1 MERDKG
7 IFTDD
12 LVNPNENLYNE
23 DLAPAKER
31 KWGTYSI
38 FAMWMSDVHSVGG
51 YTFAAGLFFMGLT
64 AWQVLLAEIIGICI
78 IMCFANLTSK
88 VGMKLGV
95 PYPVISRIS
104 FGVLGGNIPALI
116 RGLVAVFWY
125 GIQTYLASLSIV
137 GIIIIFNPAAKSL
150 MAYSFLGLNYLYWI
164 GFLIMWVVQLI
175 IMIFGMEIV
184 RKFDNFAGPLVYIL
198 MFFLIIWVLQASGG
212 HINLNVG
219 LAGKT
224 VFGLKAVYTF
234 IVAIAL
240 VIAYFSTII
249 LNVCDFTRFS
259 PNNKVV
265 RRANFWGLPV
275 NFTLFSIASVITTT
289 GTIVIFGSAIYDPIL
304 LVQKIP
310 SNSVQLIGAFGFM
323 VATLGINVVANL
335 VSPAYDLSNL
345 FPKHIDF
352 KRGAI
357 ITAIISILVLPWKIF
372 ANPVVI
378 NYFLGGLAA
387 FLGPIFAII
396 VVDYYLIK
404 KEKVDVQMLFQLSGP
419 YWYQNGFNKKAIWAL
434 LMGTFVSVPVA
445 MLPVFKVI
453 APFSWFVGVIVSGIA
468 YWVFMKDTISV
479 SDTESDTTSKQVAA
493 VSSTKKTI

>member
-1 MERDKG
+1 MKKVMS
-7 IFTDD
+7 IFTNE
-12 LVNPNENLYNE
+12 LINPSKNLYNE

-38 FAMWMSDVHSVGG
+38 VAMWMSDVHSVGG
-51 YTFAAGLFFMGLT
+51 YTFAAGLFFMGLK
-64 AWQVLLAEIIGICI
+64 AWQVLLAELIGICI
-78 IMCFANLTSK
+78 VMCLANLTSK

-104 FGVLGGNIPALI
+104 FGVFGGNIPALI
-116 RGLVAVFWY
+116 RGVVAVFWY

-137 GIIIIFNPAAKSL
+137 GIILIFNPAAKPL
-150 MAYSFLGLNYLYWI
+150 MTGSFLGLNYLNWI
-164 GFLIMWVVQLI
+164 GFLIMWVIELI
-175 IMIFGMEIV
+175 IIVFGMEIV

-198 MFFLIIWVLQASGG
+198 MSFLIIYVIQASGG

-219 LAGKT
+219 LADKK
-224 VFGLKAVYTF
+224 VFGLNAVYTF
-234 IVAIAL
+234 MVAIAL
-240 VIAYFSTII
+240 VVAYFSTII

-275 NFTLFSIASVITTT
+275 NFTLFSIASVITTA

-310 SNSVQLIGAFGFM
+310 SNSVQVIGALGFM

-345 FPKHIDF
+345 FPRHIDF

-357 ITAIISILVLPWKIF
+357 IAAIVSIIILPWKIF
-372 ANPVVI
+372 ESPDVI

-387 FLGPIFAII
+387 FLGPIFSII

-404 KEKVDVQMLFQLSGP
+404 KEKVAVQMLFQLNGP
-419 YWYQNGFNKKAIWAL
+419 YWYQNGFNKNAIWAL
-434 LMGTFVSVPVA
+434 LIGIFISVPVA
-445 MLPVFKVI
+445 MISEFKVL
-453 APFSWFVGVIVSGIA
+453 APFSWFVGVIVSGIT
-468 YWVFMKDTISV
+468 YWLLMKENIIPENDNNI
-479 SDTESDTTSKQVAA
+479 
-493 VSSTKKTI
+493 KKGIEL

>member
-1 MERDKG
+1 MEMEKDME

-12 LVNPNENLYNE
+12 LVNPDEKLYNE

-38 FAMWMSDVHSVGG
+38 LAMWMSDVHSVGG

-78 IMCFANLTSK
+78 VMCLANLTSK
-88 VGMKLGV
+88 AGTKLGV

-104 FGVLGGNIPALI
+104 FGVFGGNIPALL

-125 GIQTYLASLSIV
+125 GIQTYLASLSVV
-137 GIIIIFNPAAKSL
+137 GIILIFNPGAKVLLAS
-150 MAYSFLGLNYLYWI
+150 SFLGLNYLYWI
-164 GFLIMWVVQLI
+164 GFLIMWVIQLI
-175 IMIFGMEIV
+175 IMIYGMEVV
-184 RKFDNFAGPLVYIL
+184 RKFDNFAGPLVYVL
-198 MFFLIIWVLQASGG
+198 MFFLIIWVVQASGG
-212 HINLNVG
+212 HINLNV
-219 LAGKT
+219 AIEGKK
-224 VFGLKAVYTF
+224 VFGLNAVYTF
-234 IVAIAL
+234 LVAIAL
-240 VIAYFSTII
+240 VVAYFSTII

-275 NFTLFSIASVITTT
+275 NFTLFSIASVITTA

-310 SNSVQLIGAFGFM
+310 SNGAQLIGALGFM

-345 FPKHIDF
+345 MPKHIDF

-357 ITAIISILVLPWKIF
+357 ITAIVSVVVLPWKIF
-372 ANPVVI
+372 ASPVAV

-404 KEKVDVQMLFQLSGP
+404 KEEVDVQMLYQTSGP
-419 YWYQNGFNKKAIWAL
+419 YWYQNGFNKKAIYAL
-434 LMGTFVSVPVA
+434 LIGTFVSVPVA
-445 MLPVFKVI
+445 MIPVFKVL
-453 APFSWFVGVIVSGIA
+453 APFSWFVGVIVSGLA
-468 YWVFMKDTISV
+468 YWLLMKDTIV
-479 SDTESDTTSKQVAA
+479 VDNG
-493 VSSTKKTI
+493 TKKA